1 MLTRTLAPSR
11 PIRILRGAAWVCAA
25 AALTAIAQTPR
36 DFAID
41 LRAATSDTPPC
52 LTLSWSLRQTAK
64 ISSQTLHRRV
74 KNAVG
79 LPWELQA
86 TLATNDTAYADDS
99 AVPGVEYEYWLQ
111 RTFSGL
117 SPSPAVGYLSAG
129 VKVPETHARGTLLL
143 VVDDTLAAPLAPE
156 IAQLSADLAA
166 DGWTVQPLAAPRA
179 GTPAAVK
186 ALIQSAYAA
195 DPAQVKM
202 VYLLGHVPVPYSG
215 NIAPDG
221 HGDHIGAWPADG
233 YYADMD
239 GIWTDTTVN
248 NTSASRPANDNVPGD
263 GKFDQNHLPSAT
275 ELMVGR
281 VDLHSMTRAPS
292 TAATEL
298 LLLRRYLRK
307 AHDYRHKQ
315 GAYAAIPRRSL
326 IRDGFGYFSGEA
338 FAIGGWS
345 WAFTAVGLAVDEAP
359 SGQWFSAAYAG
370 GKDYLVAYGNGGGSY
385 ESASSVGTTT
395 DFGLRPSRA
404 VFTSLFGSYFGDWD
418 ANNVLLRAP
427 LAGNAT
433 GDSLGLTCF
442 WGGRPNRFMHHLGMG
457 ETVGFATLV
466 SHNSSF
472 WSVRYQPG
480 TYAGVHCGLMG
491 DPALRLHAVEPPRHL
506 RAASA
511 DSQITLAW
519 NASSEPALQGYH
531 VYRAPT
537 PAGPF
542 TRLTEDPLTATTYTD
557 ATVTAGQTYTYL
569 ARTLKL
575 ESAPGGSYYNLSV
588 GSALTLT
595 ARAAS
600 SAVPSNPTAL
610 TVTPDSAA
618 QATLTWTDTAAN
630 ETGFRIERRTD
641 AAGTFSLL
649 ATVAANTAAYLDP
662 GPFTHG
668 SAYAYR
674 VIATN
679 AAGDSAASPE
689 ASFDAIAGHFTLPA
703 TRLKV
708 SKTTGN
714 AMLNADRFGGM
725 NGSCSVNYATA
736 DTSAQAGTH
745 YSPTSGTLVWAD
757 GTAGSKTVTVPVV
770 NTATPQPARQFTLTL
785 SGNSAGTGLTASQKA
800 SILIEDPTATLGAPW
815 SQTTVGGV
823 TDSSPAV
830 LIDGTLSSTVIGGSG
845 VTSGTSDNGRFIYQS
860 RSGDGS
866 LTAYFPAGIPN
877 DANARVCVMIRA
889 STANNAVSASAVAG
903 ATSAFGTKLAY
914 RVSAGG
920 SATAI
925 PANANGLY
933 LGCWLRLTRAGPLFT
948 AEASK
953 DGAAW
958 TVLGTATLSGM
969 PGTALWG
976 VFHLSSNN
984 NDFHLASASAAAFAD
999 LPLPEV
1005 PTNLAANAPTP
1016 TAVTL
1021 TWTSVPGAS
1030 GYVIERMTET
1040 EDFAQLADVAAA
1052 TGASQTYTDTGLSAD
1067 TALAY
1072 RVRAYNGSGSSG
1084 FCEPVTVTT
1093 PPPYLMLTV
1102 TTADT
1107 GGADATLQR
1116 DLSSI
1121 PLGTG
1126 AVVSTAG
1133 YFYDDGLSWSVLSNA
1148 CKSYLRFDLTGL
1160 PTPISAQLA
1169 MTFAD
1174 ARLFEQY
1181 GYFDIN
1187 AALLADS
1194 SDTWDEASITW
1205 DNAPQNATNS
1215 YGFTGTVRHLG
1226 NLYEERLP
1234 TAGEVVRAPLDAAT
1248 LFANRGADNRV
1259 TLALYQYYGASTD
1272 WASRDHATLAP
1283 PALEF
1288 ACVNPA
1294 PLRPAFL
1301 TATPGRL
1308 FSIHLD
1314 WTDVATNE
1322 TGYVLERS
1330 AGGGEFAQI
1339 QMLPSG
1345 TTNFTDDTTQPD
1357 TAYAYRVC
1365 AVNAA
1370 GTSAWSSVATLATPG
1385 AFQAWGTVWDAGGL
1399 VSYFSWG
1406 LNWDLD
1412 QTPPFDGTTPLN
1424 FASSGTVAQVNTEAR
1439 ASGISLHSS
1448 ESFTLLD
1455 GNGSLIVGADGI
1467 RAVNPNSETSIFY
1480 TIASDITLAADQAW
1494 GVTNNGAG
1502 LTTLVVTGPV
1512 QDSDAAFGFTKTGDG
1527 SLILAGDSTYD
1538 GVTRIT
1544 DGSVRVQHDHA
1555 FGSTAGGTLVEG
1567 SAWLELSGGVT
1578 VPEPLTLS
1586 GGSPDGA
1593 LRATDGTNTWSG
1605 PLTVSA
1611 TPPLRA
1617 LNEGSLT
1624 FAGGVAAPSG
1634 LTLAPDP
1641 GATLAVTGVPLTA
1654 GGSAKVTAQ
1663 GGGTVVF
1670 GASSNLWGTLEI
1682 ASTTVRTDA
1691 TDVFPP
1697 GSIILMGRSDALDA
1711 TLDLN
1716 GFDQT
1721 VAQLKRGTTAPGTR
1735 IVTSAAPATL
1745 TIDYSGSMAIYYDGV
1760 LNGAV
1765 SVTKTGSGTLTLL
1778 ATGHDTSGDFT
1789 VSNGTLRFYNAFP
1802 VIADS
1807 ARLSITSPGKLYLP
1821 AGLVETVGELV
1832 LDGGRKWQGTWGSSL
1847 SPADNKDDAH
1857 FAGAGMV
1864 LVPSGS
1870 STAWDGGA
1878 PVPDINAPFN
1888 WDYDDLPAL
1897 YDGSRTLAFGVGG
1910 HQAAVNTN
1918 VHFHGILLNRAAD
1931 FTLAPGGGALTLGAG
1946 GLSAAL
1952 PGDIPFTYTVAAPLV
1967 MAVPQL
1973 WCVTNAGAAQ
1983 TTVIVT
1989 GTLSDGGAG
1998 FPLEKE
2004 GIGTLSLA
2012 GDNRAYGG
2020 EIIVRSNSVLRVA
2033 HAYGLGSTGT
2043 PTRIQAGG
2051 RLEVGGNAAVAE
2063 PVILEGDTSGPA
2075 GALCGVSGS
2084 NLWSGPIT
2092 QSAPTRILAKEGG
2105 TLLFAAPSSPSYD
2118 LYLAPE
2124 AGACVALAERPQ
2136 LLGSRKLCA
2145 HGAGTVAIAV
2155 TGNTWSTLEIGGAAV
2170 RLDVPG
2176 ALPANSIVTMG
2187 TIDTLDATLDLNGN
2201 DQTVAQ
2207 LKRGVTTPGTRTVT
2221 SATPAVL
2228 TVNQISSTYYCDASF
2243 SGALSLVKAGAGTL
2257 YLLGTNSTY
2266 TGATTV
2272 QAGTLRVYSTASLGK
2287 SARVTVSG
2295 GVLRLGNTDSISD
2308 DGDLILAGSGAKL
2321 YLEPGIMETVRTLRI
2336 GGTLMRRGTYSADA
2350 ASGAQV
2356 IDPLRFDGTG
2366 VLRVLRGT
2374 ESVIT
2379 LR

>member
-1 MLTRTLAPSR
+1 MLTCTLAPSR
-11 PIRILRGAAWVCAA
+11 PIRILRGAAWACAA
-25 AALTAIAQTPR
+25 AALSAAAQTPR

-41 LRAATSDTPPC
+41 LRAAVSDTAPC
-52 LTLSWSLRQTAK
+52 LTLSWSLRQAGK
-64 ISSQTLHRRV
+64 IASQTLHRRV
-74 KNAVG
+74 KNAAG

-86 TLATNDTAYADDS
+86 ALATNDTAYADGS
-99 AVPGVEYEYWLQ
+99 ALPGVEYEYWLQ

-117 SPSPAVGYLSAG
+117 SPSPAIGYLSAG
-129 VKVPETHARGTLLL
+129 VKVPETHVRGTLLL

-239 GIWTDTTVN
+239 GLWTDTTVN
-248 NTSASRPANDNVPGD
+248 NTSASRPANDNIPGD
-263 GKFDQNHLPSAT
+263 GKFDPNNLPSAT

-345 WAFTAVGLAVDEAP
+345 WAFTAVGLTVDEAP

-385 ESASSVGTTT
+385 ESASSVGTTA

-418 ANNVLLRAP
+418 ANNDLLRAP

-457 ETVGFATLV
+457 ETAGFATLV

-472 WSVRYQPG
+472 WSVRYQPS

-511 DSQITLAW
+511 DSQITLSW

-542 TRLTEDPLTATTYTD
+542 TRLTEDPLAATTYTD
-557 ATVTAGQTYTYL
+557 SSVTAGQTYTYL

-575 ESAPGGSYYNLSV
+575 EAAPGGSYYNLSV
-588 GSALTLT
+588 GSTLTLT
-595 ARAAS
+595 ARAAA
-600 SAVPSNPTAL
+600 SAVPANPTAL
-610 TVTPDSAA
+610 TVTPNSAV
-618 QATLTWTDTAAN
+618 QATLTWTDTSAL
-630 ETGFRIERRTD
+630 ETGFRIERRVD

-649 ATVAANTAAYLDP
+649 ATVAANTAMFLDP

-679 AAGDSAASPE
+679 AAGDSAASAE
-689 ASFDAIAGHFTLPA
+689 ASFDAIAGHFTLPV

-708 SKTTGN
+708 SKTAGN
-714 AMLNADRFGGM
+714 AVLNADRFGGV
-725 NGSCSVNYATA
+725 NGACSVNYATA

-745 YSPTSGTLVWAD
+745 YSPTSGTLAWAD
-757 GTAGSKTVTVPVV
+757 GAAGSKTVTVPVA

-800 SILIEDPTATLGAPW
+800 SVLIEDPTATLGAPW
-815 SQTTVGGV
+815 SQAIIGSV

-845 VTSGTSDNGRFIYQS
+845 VTSGTSDNGRFIYQN

-866 LTAYFPAGIPN
+866 LTAYFPAGTPN

-889 STANNAVSASAVAG
+889 STAHNAVSASAVAG

-914 RVSAGG
+914 RASAGD

-984 NDFHLASASAAAFAD
+984 NDFHLASAAAAAFAD
-999 LPLPEV
+999 LPLPAV

-1030 GYVIERMTET
+1030 GYVIERLTET
-1040 EDFAQLADVAAA
+1040 EGFTQLADVAAA
-1052 TGASQTYTDTGLSAD
+1052 TGASQTYIDTGLSAD

-1072 RVRAYNGSGSSG
+1072 RVRTYNGSGSSV

-1116 DLSSI
+1116 DLASV
-1121 PLGTG
+1121 PLGAG
-1126 AVVSTAG
+1126 AVVSAAG

-1181 GYFDIN
+1181 GYFDLN
-1187 AALLADS
+1187 AALLADP
-1194 SDTWDEASITW
+1194 SDTWDEAAITW

-1234 TAGEVVRAPLDAAT
+1234 TAGEIVRAPLDAAT
-1248 LFANRGADNRV
+1248 LFDNRDADNRV

-1308 FSIHLD
+1308 FSIHLE

-1330 AGGGEFAQI
+1330 AGGGDFLLLQT
-1339 QMLPSG
+1339 LPAD
-1345 TTNFTDDTTQPD
+1345 TTAFIDDATQPD
-1357 TAYAYRVC
+1357 TAYAYRVR

-1370 GTSAWSSVATLATPG
+1370 GPSAWSSVATLATPG
-1385 AFQAWGTVWDAGGL
+1385 VFQAWGTVWDAGGSG
-1399 VSYFSWG
+1399 SYFSWG

-1439 ASGISLHSS
+1439 ASGISLHSR
-1448 ESFTLLD
+1448 EPFTLLD
-1455 GNGSLIVGADGI
+1455 GNGSLIVGAGGI
-1467 RAVNPNSETSIFY
+1467 RAYNPNSETSILY

-1502 LTTLVVTGPV
+1502 LTTLLVTGPV
-1512 QDSDAAFGFTKTGDG
+1512 QDGDAAFGFTKTGDG
-1527 SLILAGDSTYD
+1527 GLILAGDSTYD

-1544 DGSVRVQHDHA
+1544 GGSVRVQHDHA
-1555 FGSTAGGTLVEG
+1555 FGSASGGTRVEG
-1567 SAWLELSGGVT
+1567 SAWLDLSGGFT

-1586 GGSPDGA
+1586 GSAPDGA
-1593 LRATDGTNTWSG
+1593 LRATAGTNTWNG
-1605 PLTVSA
+1605 PLTASA
-1611 TPPLRA
+1611 ASPLRA
-1617 LNEGSLT
+1617 LNGSSLT
-1624 FAGGVAAPSG
+1624 LAGGVTAPSG
-1634 LTLAPDP
+1634 LTLMPDP
-1641 GATLAVTGVPLTA
+1641 GSDLAIVGAPLTA
-1654 GGSAKVTAQ
+1654 NSSAKIIAQ

-1670 GASSNLWGTLEI
+1670 GTPGNLWGTLEI
-1682 ASTTVRTDA
+1682 GNTTVRTDA
-1691 TDVFPP
+1691 AHAFPP
-1697 GSIILMGRSDALDA
+1697 GSIIMMGRSGALDA

-1716 GFDQT
+1716 GCDQM
-1721 VAQLKRGTTAPGTR
+1721 VAQLKRGLTSAGTR
-1735 IVTSAAPATL
+1735 IVTSTAPATL
-1745 TIDYSGSMAIYYDGV
+1745 TIDHSGSTIWYDGV
-1760 LNGAV
+1760 FSGAV
-1765 SVTKTGSGTLTLL
+1765 NVTKTGSGTLGLS
-1778 ATGHDTSGDFT
+1778 ATNHNTSGHFT
-1789 VSNGTLRFYNAFP
+1789 ISNGTLLVYYAFP
-1802 VIADS
+1802 VIADN
-1807 ARLSITSPGKLYLP
+1807 ARLSISAPGKLQLP

-1832 LDGGRKWQGTWGSSL
+1832 LDGGRKRQGTWGSSL

-1870 STAWDGGA
+1870 SSAWDGGA
-1878 PVPDINAPFN
+1878 TAPDINAPFN

-1910 HQAAVNTN
+1910 HLAAVNTN
-1918 VHFHGILLNRAAD
+1918 VHFHGIRLNRTAD

-1946 GLSAAL
+1946 GLCAAL
-1952 PGDIPFTYTVAAPLV
+1952 PGDLPYTYTVAAPLV

-1983 TTVIVT
+1983 TTVLVT

-1998 FPLEKE
+1998 FPLEKD
-2004 GIGTLSLA
+2004 GVGTLALA

-2051 RLEVGGNAAVAE
+2051 RIEVGGDVSVAE
-2063 PVILEGDTSGPA
+2063 PVILEGPDST
-2075 GALCGVSGS
+2075 LCGVGGS

-2092 QSAPTRILAKEGG
+2092 HNAPARLLAKEGG
-2105 TLLFAAPSSPSYD
+2105 TLLLAARSSASYD
-2118 LYLAPE
+2118 LYLSPE

-2136 LLGSRKLCA
+2136 LLGSRKLFA

-2155 TGNTWSTLEIGGAAV
+2155 TGNTWNTLEIGGATV

-2176 ALPANSIVTMG
+2176 ALPTASIVTMG
-2187 TIDTLDATLDLNGN
+2187 ITGNLDATLDLNGN

-2207 LKRGVTTPGTRTVT
+2207 IKRGSTTPGIRAVT
-2221 SATPAVL
+2221 SATPATL
-2228 TVNQISSTYYCDASF
+2228 TVNQISSTYFCDASF

-2257 YLLGTNSTY
+2257 YLLGTNTTSTG
-2266 TGATTV
+2266 TVTV
-2272 QAGTLRVYSTASLGK
+2272 QAGTLQVDAKSSLGK
-2287 SARVTVSG
+2287 STRVTVSG
-2295 GVLRLGNTDSISD
+2295 GVLRIGNSATLSD
-2308 DGDLILAGSGAKL
+2308 EADVILAASGAKL
-2321 YLEPGIMETVRTLRI
+2321 HLDAGVEEAVRTLHI

-2356 IDPLRFDGTG
+2356 IDTLRFSGTG
-2366 VLRVLRGT
+2366 ILRVLLGT

>member
-1 MLTRTLAPSR
+1 MQTRTLGHSR
-11 PIRILRGAAWVCAA
+11 LIRILLGTAWAAVAA
-25 AALTAIAQTPR
+25 VLTATAQTPR

-41 LRAATSDTPPC
+41 LRASVSDTAPC
-52 LTLSWSLRQTAK
+52 VTLSWSLRQAGK
-64 ISSQTLHRRV
+64 IASQTLYRRV
-74 KNAVG
+74 KDTVG

-86 TLATNDTAYADDS
+86 TLATNNTAYADTS
-99 AVPGVEYEYWLQ
+99 ALPGVEYEYWLQ

-156 IAQLSADLAA
+156 VSHLSADLAA
-166 DGWTVQPLAAPRA
+166 DGWTVQTLVAPRA

-186 ALIQSAYAA
+186 ALIQSAYFA
-195 DPAQVKM
+195 DPSQVKM

-221 HGDHIGAWPADG
+221 HSDHVGAWPSDG

-239 GIWTDTTVN
+239 GTWTDATVN
-248 NTSASRPANDNVPGD
+248 NTSASRPANDNIPGD
-263 GKFDQNHLPSAT
+263 GKFDQNYLPSAT
-275 ELMVGR
+275 ELMAGR
-281 VDLHSMTRAPS
+281 VDLHSMTKAPS
-292 TAATEL
+292 SATTEL
-298 LLLRRYLRK
+298 LLMRRYLRK

-338 FAIGGWS
+338 FAINGWS
-345 WAFTAVGLAVDEAP
+345 WAFTTVGLAVDEAP

-385 ESASSVGTTT
+385 ESASSVGTTA
-395 DFGLRPSRA
+395 DFGLRSSRA

-418 ANNVLLRAP
+418 ANNDLLRAP

-457 ETVGFATLV
+457 ETAGFATLI

-472 WSVRYQPG
+472 WSIRYQPG

-506 RAASA
+506 RAISA

-542 TRLTEDPLTATTYTD
+542 ARLTEDPLTATTFTD
-557 ATVTAGQTYTYL
+557 SNVTAGQTYTYL

-575 ESAPGGSYYNLSV
+575 ESVPGGSYYNLSV

-600 SAVPSNPTAL
+600 SAVPFNPTAL
-610 TVTPDSAA
+610 TVTPGSAT
-618 QATLTWTDTAAN
+618 QATLTWTDNAAN
-630 ETGFRIERRTD
+630 ETGFRIERRID

-649 ATVAANTAAYLDP
+649 ATVAADTAVYLDP

-668 SAYAYR
+668 SSYAYR

-679 AAGDSAASPE
+679 AAGDSAASTE
-689 ASFDAIAGHFTLPA
+689 ASFDAITGHFNLPV
-703 TRLKV
+703 TRLKI
-708 SKTTGN
+708 SKTAGS
-714 AMLNADRFGGM
+714 AVLNADRFGGV
-725 NGSCSVNYATA
+725 NGACSVNYTTA

-745 YSPTSGTLVWAD
+745 YSPASGTLAWAD
-757 GTAGSKTVTVPVV
+757 GATGTKTVTVPVV
-770 NTATPQPARQFTLTL
+770 NTAKPQPARQFTLTL

-815 SQTTVGGV
+815 SQAIIGSV
-823 TDSSPAV
+823 TESSPAV

-866 LTAYFPAGIPN
+866 LTAFFPTGIPN

-903 ATSAFGTKLAY
+903 STSAFGTKLAY
-914 RVSAGG
+914 RASAGG

-925 PANANGLY
+925 PASANGLY

-953 DGAAW
+953 DGSAW

-969 PGTALWG
+969 PNTALWG

-984 NDFHLASASAAAFAD
+984 NDFHLASASAAAFAE
-999 LPLPEV
+999 LPMPAV
-1005 PTNLAANAPTP
+1005 PANLVANVPTP

-1030 GYVIERMTET
+1030 GYVIERLTEIEGFT
-1040 EDFAQLADVAAA
+1040 QLADVAAV
-1052 TGASQTYTDTGLSAD
+1052 TGTSQTYTDTDLSAD

-1072 RVRAYNGSGSSG
+1072 RVRAYNGSGTSD

-1102 TTADT
+1102 TTAHT

-1116 DLSSI
+1116 DLSST
-1121 PLGTG
+1121 PLGND
-1126 AVVSTAG
+1126 AVISVAG
-1133 YFYDDGLSWSVLSNA
+1133 YYYDDGISWSVLSNA
-1148 CKSYLRFDLTGL
+1148 CKSFLRFDLTGL
-1160 PTPISAQLA
+1160 PSPISAQLA

-1187 AALLADS
+1187 AALLADT
-1194 SDTWDEASITW
+1194 SDTWDEAAITW
-1205 DNAPQNATNS
+1205 NNAPQNATDS

-1234 TAGEVVRAPLDAAT
+1234 TAGEVVRAPLDATT

-1272 WASRDHATLAP
+1272 WASHDHATLAP
-1283 PALEF
+1283 PAIEF

-1308 FSIHLD
+1308 FSIRLD
-1314 WTDVATNE
+1314 WTDLATNE
-1322 TGYVLERS
+1322 TGYALERS
-1330 AGGGEFAQI
+1330 AGGGDFLLLQT
-1339 QMLPSG
+1339 LPAD
-1345 TTNFTDDTTQPD
+1345 TTNVIDDATQPD
-1357 TAYAYRVC
+1357 TSYAYRIR

-1370 GTSAWSSVATLATPG
+1370 GPSAWSSVATLATPG
-1385 AFQAWGTVWDAGGL
+1385 AFQAWGTVWDADGL

-1439 ASGISLHSS
+1439 VSGISLHSS
-1448 ESFTLLD
+1448 EPFTLLD
-1455 GNGSLIVGADGI
+1455 GNGSLILGAGGI
-1467 RAVNPNSETSIFY
+1467 RAYNPNSETSILY

-1502 LTTLVVTGPV
+1502 FTTLLVTGPV
-1512 QDSDAAFGFTKTGDG
+1512 QDSEEVFGFTKTGDG
-1527 SLILAGDSTYD
+1527 CLVLAGDSTYD

-1544 DGSVRVQHDHA
+1544 DGSVRVQHDRA
-1555 FGSTAGGTLVEG
+1555 FGSAVGSTLVEG
-1567 SAWLELSGGVT
+1567 PAWLELSGGLSVS
-1578 VPEPLTLS
+1578 EPLTLNS
-1586 GGSPDGA
+1586 SAPDGA
-1593 LRATDGTNTWSG
+1593 LRATAGTNMCNG
-1605 PLTVSA
+1605 PLTSSA
-1611 TPPLRA
+1611 TSPLRA
-1617 LNEGSLT
+1617 LNGSSLT
-1624 FAGGVAAPSG
+1624 LAGGVTAPSG
-1634 LTLAPDP
+1634 LTLMPDP
-1641 GATLAVTGVPLTA
+1641 GANLTISGAPLTA
-1654 GGSAKVTAQ
+1654 NGSAKIIAQ
-1663 GGGTVVF
+1663 GGGTVAFAV
-1670 GASSNLWGTLEI
+1670 ASNLWGTLEI
-1682 ASTTVRTDA
+1682 ASTTVRTDSINA
-1691 TDVFPP
+1691 FPP
-1697 GSIILMGRSDALDA
+1697 GSIITMGRTGALDA

-1716 GFDQT
+1716 GCDQT
-1721 VAQLKRGTTAPGTR
+1721 VAQLKRGMPTVGNR
-1735 IVTSAAPATL
+1735 IVTSTAPATL
-1745 TIDYSGSMAIYYDGV
+1745 TIAHTGSTIYYDGTF
-1760 LNGAV
+1760 NGAV
-1765 SVTKTGSGTLTLL
+1765 SVTKTGSGTLALL
-1778 ATGHDTSGDFT
+1778 ADNHDTSGDFT
-1789 VSNGTLRFYNAFP
+1789 VNDGTLRFYYAFP
-1802 VIADS
+1802 VIADH
-1807 ARLSITSPGKLYLP
+1807 ARLSISSPGRLQLP
-1821 AGLVETVGELV
+1821 ADHVETVGELI

-1847 SPADNKDDAH
+1847 SPADNKDDVH
-1857 FAGAGMV
+1857 FIGAGMV
-1864 LVPSGS
+1864 RVPSGNS
-1870 STAWDGGA
+1870 SAWDGGA
-1878 PVPDINAPFN
+1878 STPDINAPFN

-1910 HQAAVNTN
+1910 HQAVVNTD
-1918 VHFHGILLNRAAD
+1918 VHFHGIVLNRAAD

-1946 GLSAAL
+1946 GLCAAL
-1952 PGDIPFTYTVAAPLV
+1952 PGDVPYTYTVAAPLV

-1973 WCVTNAGAAQ
+1973 WCVTHAGAAQ
-1983 TTVIVT
+1983 TTVLVT

-1998 FPLEKE
+1998 FPLEKDGA
-2004 GIGTLSLA
+2004 GILSLA
-2012 GDNRAYGG
+2012 GDNHAYSG

-2043 PTRIQAGG
+2043 PTRIQSGG
-2051 RLEVGGNAAVAE
+2051 QLEVGGDASVAE
-2063 PVILEGDTSGPA
+2063 PVILEGPDST
-2075 GALCGVSGS
+2075 LCGVSGS
-2084 NLWSGPIT
+2084 NRWSGPVT
-2092 QSAPTRILAKEGG
+2092 QSVPARILAKEGG
-2105 TLLFAAPSSPSYD
+2105 TLLLAAPFSASYD
-2118 LYLAPE
+2118 LFLSPE
-2124 AGACVALAERPQ
+2124 AGSCVALVERPQ
-2136 LLGSRKLCA
+2136 LLGARKLCA
-2145 HGAGTVAIAV
+2145 YGAGTVAIAV
-2155 TGNTWSTLEIGGAAV
+2155 SGNTWNTLEIGGATV

-2176 ALPANSIVTMG
+2176 ALPAASIVTLGMTG
-2187 TIDTLDATLDLNGN
+2187 NLDGTLDLNGN

-2207 LKRGVTTPGTRTVT
+2207 LKRGIPTVGNRTVT
-2221 SATPAVL
+2221 SATPATL

-2243 SGALSLVKAGAGTL
+2243 SGALSLVKAGAGVL
-2257 YLLGTNSTY
+2257 ILRGTNTTSTG
-2266 TGATTV
+2266 TVTV
-2272 QAGTLRVYSTASLGK
+2272 QAGTLRVDENSSLGK

-2295 GVLRLGNTDSISD
+2295 GVLRLGNSDSIPD
-2308 DGDLILAGSGAKL
+2308 DADLILAASGAKL
-2321 YLEPGIMETVRTLRI
+2321 QLDSAGEEAVRTLRI
-2336 GGTLMRRGTYSADA
+2336 GTTLMRRGTYSANA

-2356 IDPLRFDGTG
+2356 IDTLRFAGTG
-2366 VLRVLRGT
+2366 ILRVLRGT